1 MTVEDCVHGYF
12 LLKGAILGGS
22 NAMVGP
28 DDDYSIGMSDTY
40 TALKELILNF
50 EGRIQQCRTTNDKA
64 YGRFRAWLSG
74 YNDNDHLL
82 VFDIREQLDR
92 YERED

>member
-22 NAMVGP
+22 NAIVDPTGDYEVGMN
-28 DDDYSIGMSDTY
+28 DVYA
-40 TALKELILNF
+40 ALKELILDF
-50 EGRIQQCRTTNDKA
+50 EGPIQQHKTTKCKA
-64 YGRFRAWLSG
+64 YDRICAWLSG
-74 YNDNDHLL
+74 YNDDHLL
-82 VFDIREQLDR
+82 VFDICKQLDR